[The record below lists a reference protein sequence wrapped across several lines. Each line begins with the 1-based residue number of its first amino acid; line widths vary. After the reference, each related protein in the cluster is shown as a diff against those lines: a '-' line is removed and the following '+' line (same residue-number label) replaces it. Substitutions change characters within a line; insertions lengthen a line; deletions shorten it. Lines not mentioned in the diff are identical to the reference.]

1 MKFAAYKYDSPEC
14 IGVLSNCGTEIYSIH
29 KLGLDYKTMIDL
41 NKNITEKEKQ
51 QLAKKLN
58 TMDYNGLKIEDVQLL
73 APIPNPRDIIAVSQN
88 YVSHVKETC
97 KLNGVEY
104 IRPKHCS
111 YFWRRVNRAV
121 SHNGSICL
129 HAGISS
135 MMDYEVELAVVIG
148 KECSRVAEKDAMDY
162 IFGYTI
168 SNDITA
174 RDIQKNLP
182 QYAYAKGLDDT
193 TPIGPYIVTADEI
206 MDPHNLNL
214 SLKVNGEMRQNG
226 NTDDFIFN
234 IPYIISDLSKGM
246 TLFPGDIIITGTPSG
261 IGAGMNPPVY
271 LKHGDV
277 IESEIEG
284 LGILRNI
291 ME

>member
-41 NKNITEKEKQ
+41 IKNITEKEKQ

>member
-1 MKFAAYKYDSPEC
+1 MKFAAYKYDSQEC

-29 KLGLDYKTMIDL
+29 ELGLDYKTMIDL
-41 NKNITEKEKQ
+41 IKNITEKEKQ

-73 APIPNPRDIIAVSQN
+73 ATIPNPRDIIAVSQN

-206 MDPHNLNL
+206 KDPHNLNL
-214 SLKVNGEMRQNG
+214 LLRVNGELRQNG